1 MASYYQSTQSLFIP
15 ASAEKVY
22 EALTNWAVRSQW
34 RSGIE
39 IDWEEEGRAFLNQ
52 KVTFRVKRPLFS
64 YSFSFRVTGL
74 EPPRRFYMQYIGKP
88 LKGRAA
94 VEINPEDQGSRV
106 VFHWMKVEP
115 AGWVA
120 RLFFILGLGMR
131 THHARTMETL
141 QMLRGYW
148 EGPPN
153 GENQNPKQSP

>member
-1 MASYYQSTQSLFIP
+1 MPPYYQSTQTIFVQ
-15 ASAEKVY
+15 ASPEKVY

-39 IDWEEEGRAFLNQ
+39 ISWEEEGRAFLNQ

-74 EPPRRFYMQYIGKP
+74 EPPRRFYTEYTGKP
-88 LKGRAA
+88 LQGRAA
-94 VEINPEDQGSRV
+94 VEINPEGSGSQV

-120 RLFFILGLGMR
+120 RSFFTLGLGMR
-131 THHARTMETL
+131 AHQARTMETL
-141 QMLRGYW
+141 GMLKHYL
-148 EGPPN
+148 ESATD
-153 GENQNPKQSP
+153 KQG